1 MKTSE
6 SIKELAAALAKAQAE
21 IKGAAK
27 TGENPHF
34 RSRYADLASTW
45 DACRDALTKHGLSIV
60 QSPGGDDPEIVRMTT
75 RLLHESGEWIEDTLA
90 MRPVKSDPQ
99 GIGSATTYARRYAL
113 AAMAGVAPEDDDG
126 NAASHQEKTA
136 PPPKVTAKQAADIE
150 ALRDE
155 VGLDEKK
162 FLDWLKV
169 DTISNLPAADFRR
182 VIRSLEK
189 RRKATPEAA

>member
-113 AAMAGVAPEDDDG
+113 AAMVGVAPEDDDG

-136 PPPKVTAKQAADIE
+136 PPPKVTAKQAADLE
-150 ALRDE
+150 ALLSETESDRDGFLNWLKTDAIE
-155 VGLDEKK
+155 NIPAKDFQRAVKALEKK
-162 FLDWLKV
+162 RQQV
-169 DTISNLPAADFRR
+169 AA
-182 VIRSLEK
+182 
-189 RRKATPEAA
+189 